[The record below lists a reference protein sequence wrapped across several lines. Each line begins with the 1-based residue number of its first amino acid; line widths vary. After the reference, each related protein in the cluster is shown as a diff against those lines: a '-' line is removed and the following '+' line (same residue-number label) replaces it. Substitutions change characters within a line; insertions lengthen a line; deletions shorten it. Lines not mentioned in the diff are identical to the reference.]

1 MANFDVKK
9 EKLKQKI
16 SALTQQLEALEQPP
30 QQLNR
35 QSEGMPELIAAF
47 DTVVK
52 TNKVAPVEVFEVLL
66 KAKRTGLT
74 LIKKV

>member
-16 SALTQQLEALEQPP
+16 SALTQQLEAMEQSP
-30 QQLNR
+30 QQLTR
-35 QSEGMPELIAAF
+35 QSEGMPELIGAF
-47 DTVVK
+47 DAVVK
-52 TNKVAPVEVFEVLL
+52 TNKVTPVEVFEILL

-74 LIKKV
+74 LTKKV